1 MCSCSRFIHEMVVAF
16 VYFLFCKE
24 KKACH
29 FYNMENSVIH
39 HQLSDG
45 LEFDTPYNI
54 LDSEEWEHQITA
66 VELQT
71 IINQVSVSQ
80 NPLNHP
86 NTAIFWHKPEDTSIV
101 MEAFRETKYQ
111 EMTHFFWHKKGH
123 TSAAQARDYVRSVE
137 MATIGFYPNRR
148 SCYINHHS
156 DPRSRHNFLELPHIS
171 HFVKDAANKK
181 VNPAEKPPELA
192 AHFCEHHIP
201 PGGTILIVGA
211 GAGGS
216 VFGALKSGVNVVA
229 VESDEFQ
236 FKFFSSTFL
245 AKSQAELDRL
255 KAAEESEDEVEAT
268 QQNDEEKSD
277 GAATDKNANPQR
289 DQQAK
294 GCDSCNAALS
304 PDDVDVGATCHQC
317 EGIQGIMCSGCRV
330 QDRADGTKWLCQYH
344 SSRNNDGSQGF

>member
-1 MCSCSRFIHEMVVAF
+1 M
-16 VYFLFCKE
+16 
-24 KKACH
+24 
-29 FYNMENSVIH
+29 
-39 HQLSDG
+39 
-45 LEFDTPYNI
+45 EFDTPYNI
-54 LDSEEWEHQITA
+54 LESEDWEHQITS

-101 MEAFRETKYQ
+101 MDALRDTKYQ
-111 EMTHFFWHKKGH
+111 EMTHFFWHKTGH
-123 TSAAQARDYVRSVE
+123 TSVAQARDYVKSVE

-148 SCYINHHS
+148 ACYINHPS
-156 DPRSRHNFLELPHIS
+156 DPRSRHNFLELPHIT
-171 HFVKDAANKK
+171 HFAKDAENKK

-201 PGGTILIVGA
+201 AGGTILIVGA

-245 AKSQAELDRL
+245 AKSQAEFSRL
-255 KAAEESEDEVEAT
+255 KAAEESAGELDDT
-268 QQNDEEKSD
+268 QKSDEEAKAGRD
-277 GAATDKNANPQR
+277 FFGQANSR
-289 DQQAK
+289 SDQQTKA
-294 GCDSCNAALS
+294 CDSCNAPLS
-304 PDDVDVGATCHQC
+304 ADDVDVGATCNQC
-317 EGIQGIMCSGCRV
+317 EGIQGILCARCRV
-330 QDRADGTKWLCQYH
+330 PDGSDNTKWLCQYH
-344 SSRNNDGSQGF
+344 SALPNDGSQGF